1 MTGDIEETERRRVSV
16 LAVARQVTDWLVMV
30 LLFGAIAFSSIPMGA
45 NRDWAWGPIVVVVG
59 VLGLAMAAGLG
70 TRAGFEVT
78 DAERRPLLILVALFG
93 LFVVI
98 VLLQMTSWM
107 PATAAAWFYEK
118 AARLLGVTAAPVPSL
133 AIDVERN
140 SLLKAMACG
149 AIFVMVRSL
158 SRRTF
163 RARLFL
169 LFFVGSAV
177 LVMTYGITM
186 QITTNSCYVGG
197 YLKKEGGYSSLT
209 DACVM
214 SGTFVNS
221 NSFAAYLGMGIVAAV
236 ALIFA
241 PRPRPRLV
249 PHGYEEVEG
258 VIASITGFRLT
269 LLAICLFLLSG
280 ILISASRAGFVSA
293 LVGVGAAIALLM
305 RGRWRSRPDLL
316 RIFLAALVLVFVVGL
331 FASGALISKAMKTH
345 EGGNRLDI
353 WLASLHAL
361 RESPWLGWGLG
372 SFADIYAVL
381 QPAALTLANDLAH
394 STPLE
399 ILVELG
405 IPGGLVAFAI
415 VLLPL
420 AVCLRGAL
428 RVPRALRYL
437 SAAAFAMPLVPIL
450 HSFIDFSLQMPAI
463 EFTVSAMLA
472 IGWSRAFA
480 AQHERQRRFT

>member
-1 MTGDIEETERRRVSV
+1 MSGDIEETDRRRLAV
-16 LAVARQVTDWLVMV
+16 LAVMRQAADWLVMV
-30 LLFGAIAFSSIPMGA
+30 VLFGVIAFSSIPMGA
-45 NRDWAWGPIVVVVG
+45 NRDWAWGPIVIVISL
-59 VLGLAMAAGLG
+59 LGLAMAAGLG
-70 TRAGFEVT
+70 TRSGFEVA
-78 DAERRPLLILVALFG
+78 DAERKPLLVLLALFA
-93 LFVVI
+93 LFIVI

-107 PATAAAWFYEK
+107 PATAAAWFYER
-118 AARLLGVTAAPVPSL
+118 AARLLGAANTPVPSL
-133 AIDVERN
+133 AVDAERN

-149 AIFVMVRSL
+149 AIFLMVRAL
-158 SRRTF
+158 GRRAF
-163 RARLFL
+163 RPRLFL
-169 LFFVGSAV
+169 MFFVASAV

-241 PRPRPRLV
+241 PRPQPRLV
-249 PHGYEEVEG
+249 LYGYEEVEG
-258 VIASITGFRLT
+258 VIASLTGFRLT

-280 ILISASRAGFVSA
+280 ILISASRAGFVST
-293 LVGVGAAIALLM
+293 LVGVGLAIGLLM
-305 RGRWRSRPDLL
+305 RGRWRSRPELT
-316 RIFLAALVLVFVVGL
+316 RIFLVALVLVLVVGL
-331 FASGALISKAMKTH
+331 FASGALISKSMKAH
-345 EGGNRLDI
+345 DGGNRLDI

-372 SFADIYAVL
+372 SFADIYTVL
-381 QPAALTLANDLAH
+381 QPPALTQANDLAH

-399 ILVELG
+399 LLVELG
-405 IPGGLVAFAI
+405 IPGGIVAFAI

-428 RVPRALRYL
+428 RAQRGSRYL
-437 SAAAFAMPLVPIL
+437 SVAALAMPVVPIL

-463 EFTVSAMLA
+463 EFAVTAMLA

-480 AQHERQRRFT
+480 SQNGRQRQFT

>member
-1 MTGDIEETERRRVSV
+1 MSGDIEETDTRRLSV
-16 LAVARQVTDWLVMV
+16 LAMARQAADWLVMAV
-30 LLFGAIAFSSIPMGA
+30 LFGVIAFSSIPMGA
-45 NRDWAWGPIVVVVG
+45 NRDWAWAPIVVVIG
-59 VLGLAMAAGLG
+59 LLGLAMAAGLG
-70 TRAGFEVT
+70 TRSGFEVAHT
-78 DAERRPLLILVALFG
+78 ERRPLGILLALFG
-93 LFVVI
+93 LFIVI
-98 VLLQMTSWM
+98 VLLQMTSWT
-107 PATAAAWFYEK
+107 PTTAAAWFYER
-118 AARLLGVTAAPVPSL
+118 AAGLLGGTTTPVPSL

-149 AIFVMVRSL
+149 AIFLMVRAL
-158 SRRTF
+158 GRRTF
-163 RARLFL
+163 RPRLFL

-177 LVMTYGITM
+177 LVMVYAITM
-186 QITTNSCYVGG
+186 QVTTNSCYVGS
-197 YLKKEGGYSSLT
+197 YLKKDGGYSSLT

-280 ILISASRAGFVSA
+280 ILISASRAGFGST
-293 LVGVGAAIALLM
+293 LVGVGLAVGLLM
-305 RGRWRSRPDLL
+305 RGRWRSRPELVRML
-316 RIFLAALVLVFVVGL
+316 LAALVLVLVVGL
-331 FASGALISKAMKTH
+331 FASGALISKSMKTH

-361 RESPWLGWGLG
+361 RESPWQGWGLG
-372 SFADIYAVL
+372 SFADIYTVL
-381 QPAALTLANDLAH
+381 QPPALTLANDLAH

-405 IPGGLVAFAI
+405 VPGGLVAFAL

-420 AVCLRGAL
+420 AVSLRGAL
-428 RVPRALRYL
+428 RAPRGLRYL
-437 SAAAFAMPLVPIL
+437 SVAAVAMPVVPIL

-463 EFTVSAMLA
+463 AFAVSALLA

-480 AQHERQRRFT
+480 TQNGRQRQFT

>member
-1 MTGDIEETERRRVSV
+1 MSSDIEETDRRRLSV
-16 LAVARQVTDWLVMV
+16 LAMARQACDWLVMAV
-30 LLFGAIAFSSIPMGA
+30 LFGVIAFSSIPMGA
-45 NRDWAWGPIVVVVG
+45 NRDWAWAPVVVVIG
-59 VLGLAMAAGLG
+59 GLGLAMAAGLG
-70 TRAGFEVT
+70 TRSGFEV
-78 DAERRPLLILVALFG
+78 AEVERRPLWILLALFG
-93 LFVVI
+93 LFIMI

-107 PATAAAWFYEK
+107 PATAAAWFYER
-118 AARLLGVTAAPVPSL
+118 AGRLLGGTTPFVPSL
-133 AIDVERN
+133 AIDLERN

-149 AIFVMVRSL
+149 AIFLMVRAL
-158 SRRTF
+158 GRRTF
-163 RARLFL
+163 RPRLFL
-169 LFFVGSAV
+169 MFFIGSAV
-177 LVMTYGITM
+177 LVMIYGITM
-186 QITTNSCYVGG
+186 QVTTNSCYVGS
-197 YLKKEGGYSSLT
+197 YLKKDGGYSSLT

-241 PRPRPRLV
+241 PRRRPRLV

-280 ILISASRAGFVSA
+280 ILISASRAGFVST
-293 LVGVGAAIALLM
+293 LVGVGLAVGLLM
-305 RGRWRSRPDLL
+305 RGRWRSRPELM
-316 RIFLAALVLVFVVGL
+316 RMFLAALVLVLVVGL
-331 FASGALISKAMKTH
+331 FASGALISKSMKTH

-361 RESPWLGWGLG
+361 GESPWLGWGLG
-372 SFADIYAVL
+372 SFADIYTVL
-381 QPAALTLANDLAH
+381 QPPALTLANDLAH

-405 IPGGLVAFAI
+405 IPGGLVVFAL

-428 RVPRALRYL
+428 RAPRGLRYL
-437 SAAAFAMPLVPIL
+437 SVAAFAMPVVPIL

-463 EFTVSAMLA
+463 EFAVSAMLA

-480 AQHERQRRFT
+480 SQNGRQRQFT